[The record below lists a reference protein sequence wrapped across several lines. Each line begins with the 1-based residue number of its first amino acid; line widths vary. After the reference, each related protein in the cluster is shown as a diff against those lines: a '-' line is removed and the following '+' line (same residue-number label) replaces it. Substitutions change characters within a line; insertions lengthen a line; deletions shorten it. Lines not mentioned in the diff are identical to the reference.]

1 MVRLQVA
8 VIRRLLFCSRM
19 DQLLGLSREG
29 RFSYIVA
36 VTDVLSRII
45 NSTPTDFITQSLYYP
60 QIIHIITDN
69 IVPTIIHRC
78 ASSFFVPQLLVSSWR
93 LEVEKEHN
101 AVTSV
106 PSCQLHRA
114 QQKKKGIKPKMRER
128 KVRNAVNW
136 QGTLRKKA

>member
-1 MVRLQVA
+1 
-8 VIRRLLFCSRM
+8 M

-60 QIIHIITDN
+60 QIIHTITDN
-69 IVPTIIHRC
+69 IVATIIHRC
-78 ASSFFVPQLLVSSWR
+78 ASSFFVPQLLVSLWR

-101 AVTSV
+101 AVTSI

-114 QQKKKGIKPKMRER
+114 QKKRALNQK
-128 KVRNAVNW
+128 
-136 QGTLRKKA
+136 